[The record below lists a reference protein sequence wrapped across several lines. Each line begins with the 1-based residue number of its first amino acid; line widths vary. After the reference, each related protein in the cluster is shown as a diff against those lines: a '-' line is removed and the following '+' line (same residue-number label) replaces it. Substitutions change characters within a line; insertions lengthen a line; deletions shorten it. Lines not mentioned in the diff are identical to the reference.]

1 MYIPQHYKNENLKE
15 VKEFIINNS
24 FGILINYL
32 NGKPWATHIP
42 LVLDKDRKGNDIL
55 LGHIAK
61 ANPQWKYFA
70 EDTEVLCI
78 FNGPHTYVS
87 SSWYAEEEVPTW
99 NYVAVHIYGK
109 LKIQDEKA
117 LMASLNKLVDK
128 YERKSKNPI
137 SLNKLSKNTLR
148 QVKGVIGFEIEIKE
162 IQAAYKLSQ
171 GREQDHP
178 KIMEE
183 LEKQDTSG
191 GHAIV
196 EAMKKSTS
204 KKLE

>member
-24 FGILINYL
+24 FGILINHI

-42 LVLDKDRKGNDIL
+42 LELDKAGNGNDIL
-55 LGHIAK
+55 VGHIAK
-61 ANPQWKYFA
+61 ANPQWKYF
-70 EDTEVLCI
+70 TEGTDVLCI
-78 FNGPHTYVS
+78 FNGPHSYVS

-99 NYVAVHIYGK
+99 NYIAVHVYGL
-109 LKIQDEKA
+109 LKIQDKKA
-117 LMASLNKLVDK
+117 LMTSLYKLVDK
-128 YERKSKNPI
+128 YERKSENPI
-137 SLNKLSKNTLR
+137 SLNNLSKNTLK
-148 QVKGVIGFEIEIKE
+148 QVKGIVGFEIEIKE

-178 KIMEE
+178 KIIEE
-183 LEKQDTSG
+183 LAKRDPNG

-196 EAMKKSTS
+196 KAMKKSN
-204 KKLE
+204 KKLK